1 MTLLMSLQGSILV
14 NAQSTTYKDAI
25 IYDLKGNVKSC
36 TYQIKDD
43 FSDEYVEGAT
53 IEFDSYGR
61 CSNSRRD
68 VLRDSQ
74 NRVKEECYISE
85 DWSGNKCTYYTKYE
99 YDAKGRLITVYNWS
113 VKSGETKR
121 ETDRKEVFYYDS
133 NGNIIKKEN
142 KDLTGTR
149 ALVLVTE
156 YEYIAFD
163 TKGNWIERKYQDPI
177 TLSNVI
183 QKRSIMYY

>member
-1 MTLLMSLQGSILV
+1 M
-14 NAQSTTYKDAI
+14 
-25 IYDLKGNVKSC
+25 
-36 TYQIKDD
+36 
-43 FSDEYVEGAT
+43 
-53 IEFDSYGR
+53 
-61 CSNSRRD
+61 
-68 VLRDSQ
+68 
-74 NRVKEECYISE
+74 
-85 DWSGNKCTYYTKYE
+85 GNKCTDYTKYE

-113 VKSGETKR
+113 VLFGETKR
-121 ETDRKEVFYYDS
+121 DTDRKEVFYYDS
-133 NGNIIKKEN
+133 NGNIIKKED

>member
-25 IYDLKGNVKSC
+25 ICDLKGNVKSC
-36 TYQIKDD
+36 TYQIKGDWDD
-43 FSDEYVEGAT
+43 EFVEGST

-61 CSNSRRD
+61 CSNSRSD

-85 DWSGNKCTYYTKYE
+85 DWLGNKCTDYSKYE
-99 YDAKGRLITVYNWS
+99 YDAKGRLITEYYWS
-113 VKSGETKR
+113 VKFGETKR
-121 ETDRKEVFYYDS
+121 NIDQKKVFYYDS
-133 NGNIIKKEN
+133 NGNIIKIEN
-142 KDLTGTR
+142 KDLTGER

-163 TKGNWIERKYQDPI
+163 TKGNWIERKYQNPI
-177 TLSNVI
+177 TLENVI